1 RRRLQATL
9 QSIER
14 LTRPPTMVVIIV
26 PRGREHLI
34 DLDLSLKAS
43 IPLRVL
49 TSEGPDDAWLTG
61 GLRQAA
67 QEVDIA
73 IFATEGTI
81 FQGDYVQHVQSRYE
95 DWEDLVGVIEVLPH
109 VIKLDRNAAFADI
122 KVGRRMR
129 AVTFH
134 SLLRRWLRAR
144 TLMSSVLT

>member
-1 RRRLQATL
+1 MTNHPSAEETLRVGMVISARYDQRRLQATL

-81 FQGDYVQHVQSRYE
+81 FQGDYVQ
-95 DWEDLVGVIEVLPH
+95 
-109 VIKLDRNAAFADI
+109 
-122 KVGRRMR
+122 
-129 AVTFH
+129 
-134 SLLRRWLRAR
+134 
-144 TLMSSVLT
+144 